1 MIDKKERDIRV
12 VIFDADDTL
21 WDCQTWFD
29 RAEDDYCR
37 LLSPWVADAS
47 VVKAEL
53 VKTER
58 ANMPLLGY
66 GTKAFTISAM
76 ETALRI
82 TDGQVEGSVLQEIIA
97 MGKRL
102 LRFPVAALPEV
113 DSTLRQLH
121 EASDFQL
128 VVFTK
133 GELMGQQDKLLR
145 SGLQHYFSHVEIV
158 ADKTVEAYQRL
169 CQTLRVNP
177 CQTLMVGNSFRS
189 DMAPA
194 LEAGAWAVH
203 IPFHAVWALE
213 VAEEYPHERLQKI
226 THFAQ
231 LLDVLGICGTNKG

>member
-1 MIDKKERDIRV
+1 MKKNEKDIRA

-37 LLSPWVADAS
+37 LLAPWVADPAT
-47 VVKAEL
+47 VKAEL
-53 VKTER
+53 VRTER

-66 GTKAFTISAM
+66 GTKAFTLSAI
-76 ETALRI
+76 ETALR
-82 TDGQVEGSVLQEIIA
+82 TTHGQVAPDVLQNIID

-102 LRFPVAALPEV
+102 LRFPVCNLPEV
-113 DSTLRQLH
+113 ESTLQWLH
-121 EASDFQL
+121 GQGRWTL

-133 GELMGQQDKLLR
+133 GELMGQRDKLVR
-145 SGLQHYFSHVEIV
+145 SGLLPYFSHVEIV
-158 ADKTVEAYQRL
+158 ADKTVDAYRQL
-169 CQTLRVNP
+169 CQTLRVEP
-177 CQTLMVGNSFRS
+177 GQTLMVGNSFRS

-213 VAEEYPHERLQKI
+213 VAEEYPHERLEKI
-226 THFAQ
+226 AHFSQ
-231 LLDVLGICGTNKG
+231 LKDCLEGTE